1 MSQRGSKEG
10 GYVVRG
16 NQLVTILV
24 VVILVVVLIIL
35 LQRIL

>member
-24 VVILVVVLIIL
+24 VVILVIVLIYL
-35 LQRIL
+35 LMMVF

>member
-1 MSQRGSKEG
+1 MSQRGSKKG

-24 VVILVVVLIIL
+24 VVILVIVLIIL